1 MNTVAFSSWNGK
13 ILDNRKGAGAKAAK
27 TAELKLPVRYGGK
40 NIAALMGWNGMV
52 VMDPKADVLSLTL
65 AYLKEARKLSCGECS
80 ICMIGIDKVMAILK
94 GMAAGKG
101 GKKDLAE
108 IETIARGVALNAKC
122 NFGRAAALTPVLDA
136 VKYYRADFTVLAEG
150 KAKPAEKSYGVAVTA
165 PCMQACPAN
174 LDIPGYIELIR
185 NDRFGESL
193 DLIRER
199 CILPGV
205 IGRACTH
212 PCESACVRNV
222 IDEPLA
228 IRLLKRAAAD
238 ADLAGGASAL
248 SAPGEAKKDKVA
260 VIGAGPAG
268 LAAAYHLRRRG
279 YPVTVFEALPRAG
292 GMATVG
298 IPDYRLPKD
307 VLNHEVDLIKRTG
320 VAFRYNSKIEKLNW
334 SDLKKQGYKALFLAI
349 GAHVGTKIG
358 CDGEDAGYDGF
369 VQGAEFLRNLSLGG
383 KVAARK
389 KVVIIGG
396 GNVALDCA
404 RSCARLGFEDVEIL
418 YRRSRAEM
426 PASSEEIREAQE
438 EGIKFNYLKAPVKIL
453 AKDGKVT
460 GLEYIKMKL
469 GEPDQSGRRRPIPIK
484 GSEARMKADVVI
496 AATGQKSDLALFSG
510 KDGVETTDWGSI
522 KADPVTFQTSVEGI
536 FAGGDCVSGPAT
548 LIEALNAGNKVAR
561 SIDCA
566 LQGKAFADPDP
577 FAGVETGAQREA
589 GLVVK
594 KAASKVSFLDVAR
607 RLEDTAEVEGGFSA
621 AEARAEAG
629 RCLRCYRLMVWE

>member
-27 TAELKLPVRYGGK
+27 NAELKLPLQPGGRS
-40 NIAALMGWNGMV
+40 IAALMGWNGMV
-52 VMDPKADVLSLTL
+52 VMNPRADVLSLTL

-80 ICMIGIDKVMAILK
+80 VCMIGIDKVMAILK

-101 GKKDLAE
+101 SKKDPME

-122 NFGRAAALTPVLDA
+122 NFGRATALTPVLDA
-136 VKYYRADFTVLAEG
+136 VKYYKADFTALAEG
-150 KAKPAEKSYGVAVTA
+150 KAKLAEKSYGVAVTA
-165 PCMQACPAN
+165 PCMQACPAG

-185 NDRFGESL
+185 NDRFGDSL
-193 DLIRER
+193 NLIRER
-199 CILPGV
+199 CIMPGV

-212 PCESACVRNV
+212 PCESACVRKA

-228 IRLLKRAAAD
+228 IRLLKRSAAD

-248 SAPGEAKKDKVA
+248 SVAVEDKKDKVA

-268 LAAAYHLRRRG
+268 LAAAYHLCRMG
-279 YPVTVFEALPRAG
+279 YAVTVFEALPRAG

-307 VLNHEVDLIKRTG
+307 ILNHEVDLIKRLG
-320 VAFRYNSKIEKLNW
+320 VAFKYNSKIEKLNW
-334 SDLKKQGYKALFLAI
+334 ADLKKQGYRALFLAI

-369 VQGAEFLRNLSLGG
+369 IQGAEFLRNLNLGG
-383 KVAARK
+383 KVAPRK

-404 RSCARLGFEDVEIL
+404 RSCARLGFNEVEIL

-438 EGIKFNYLKAPVKIL
+438 EGVKFNYLKAPVKIL

-469 GEPDQSGRRRPIPIK
+469 GEPDQSGRKRPIPVK
-484 GSEARMKADVVI
+484 GSEAQMKADMVI
-496 AATGQKSDLALFSG
+496 AATGQKSDLSLFTG
-510 KDGVETTDWGSI
+510 KEGVQTTDWGAI
-522 KADPVTFQTSVEGI
+522 KADPVTFKTSVEGI

-566 LQGKAFADPDP
+566 LQGKAYLDPDP
-577 FAGVETGAQREA
+577 FAGVETGNQRDT

-594 KAASKVSFLDVAR
+594 KAAAKATFLDVTR
-607 RLEDTAEVEGGFSA
+607 RLDNVAEVEGGLSVA
-621 AEARAEAG
+621 EAIAEAR